1 MIKICFPHGCYG
13 NYLAQC
19 LYHFTELNI
28 SGNDNFTF
36 DSRGSSHAYIDNV
49 KANEYILAG
58 HLGHFVDVQK
68 KLEPFVPIT
77 AEDVVVSIV
86 PAGMHFLDYHN
97 NHFVK
102 YLQSNTMLAM
112 LDIYSDSEINHKL
125 TTQWN
130 YHNGFSE
137 TVPIWILREM
147 VSFAINDVL
156 NVAYNQPIIN
166 NSIVVNAQ
174 DFFENFLDV
183 FKNLCKQLQLTITV
197 NDKTILQNNKSF
209 IAAQR
214 CHNSQLMCEQ
224 WTHCV
229 IDNKS
234 ASLNQATFF
243 DEAYVQYCLRQL
255 GYEIQCNGLDVFPVD
270 SRDMTKLIYKTNTH
284 ETMHHT
290 NT

>member
-1 MIKICFPHGCYG
+1 MIKICFPSGCYG

-19 LYHFTELNI
+19 LYHFTELNVGG
-28 SGNDNFTF
+28 SADFTI

-77 AEDVVVSIV
+77 DEDVVVSIV
-86 PAGMHFLDYHN
+86 PVDMHFLDYYN

-102 YLQSNTMLAM
+102 YLQSDIMLAM
-112 LDIYSDSEINHKL
+112 LDIYPSSEIDHKL

-130 YHNGFSE
+130 YYDGFNE
-137 TVPIWILREM
+137 TVPVWILREM

-156 NVAYNQPIIN
+156 NVSYNQPIIN
-166 NSIVVNAQ
+166 NSIIVTAQ

-183 FKNLCKQLQLTITV
+183 FKNLCKQLKLTITV
-197 NDKTILQNNKSF
+197 NDITILQNNKSF

-214 CHNSQLMCEQ
+214 CHNSQLMCEHWIQ
-224 WTHCV
+224 CV

-234 ASLNQATFF
+234 ALLNQTTFF
-243 DEAYVQYCLRQL
+243 DEAYVQHRLRQL
-255 GYEIQCNGLDVFPVD
+255 GYEIQCNGLDVFPVNSQD
-270 SRDMTKLIYKTNTH
+270 ITKLIYKI
-284 ETMHHT
+284 
-290 NT
+290 